1 MSIRINVG
9 TTFDAR
15 DLERAQREL
24 DALKRNADTLGN
36 RMNALGSNM
45 EKAGARIAGVG
56 KTLTSR
62 VTMPI
67 VGLGAAAVASFSTVE
82 GAIAEVGRATGASGE
97 DLDRFGG
104 NLRTVLGQVPEDAQT
119 VGRALGDL
127 NTRLGATGEDLE
139 KVTKRALEFARV
151 NNEDV
156 GKSTEV
162 LGKLV
167 NALGVETED
176 AEGIMDKLTF
186 AAQKTGISAT
196 RLGENILDAGPAFEE
211 LGFGL
216 DKSIALFAGF
226 EAAGAKP
233 EEVIGSL
240 NLAIN
245 RMAKEAG
252 KLDDLE
258 KGLVSPAEMFDEFLE
273 AIKDAP
279 DILEATT
286 LASELFG
293 SRVGAKVAEDI
304 RAGRFEVDDFAEE
317 IAGVEGVVRDTA
329 AETETFAE
337 RMLIL
342 KNETLLVAE
351 SFGEVL
357 LPFIERGV
365 DKFRELVQR
374 FQDLSPEQRE
384 QIVRFA
390 AIAAAVGP
398 VVLIVGK
405 LIAAFGTI
413 IKTAVLLGK
422 GIMLLF
428 TPMGLIVAAIAA
440 AIAIGVLLWRNWD
453 TVKERGLAA
462 WNALKDGFVSA
473 WETMKGA
480 AKTAGNFIIGFLN
493 GVIGAFESGINAV
506 ARGLNSLPF
515 VGATIKIPNWVPL
528 FGGNSF
534 SLPSVPTVNFPK
546 IPMLADGGIVQAA
559 TLAVIGERGPEA
571 VIPLDRLDAV
581 AGGGTVINVTVT
593 SADPNAVVE
602 AIRRYT
608 RANGPLGQ
616 VVSV

>member
-15 DLERAQREL
+15 DLQRAQREL
-24 DALKRNADTLGN
+24 DALKQQADTLGG
-36 RMNALGSNM
+36 RMTAMGSQF
-45 EKAGARIAGVG
+45 EKVGGRVAGVG
-56 KTLTSR
+56 RTLTTR
-62 VTMPI
+62 VTGPI
-67 VGLGAAAVASFSTVE
+67 LGLGAAAVASFSTVE
-82 GAIAEVGRATGASGE
+82 QGIAEIGRATGASGDE
-97 DLDRFGG
+97 LAEMGQG
-104 NLRTVLGQVPEDAQT
+104 LREVLGRVPEDAGT
-119 VGRALGDL
+119 VGRAMGDL
-127 NTRLGATGEDLE
+127 NTRLGASGDELE
-139 KVTKRALEFARV
+139 ALTELSLKFARV
-151 NNEDV
+151 NSEDV
-156 GKSTEV
+156 AGSTEV
-162 LGKLV
+162 VGKLL
-167 NALGVETED
+167 NALEMDASD
-176 AEGIMDKLTF
+176 AESLMDKLTL
-186 AAQKTGISAT
+186 ASQKTGISTT
-196 RLGENILDAGPAFEE
+196 RLGQNILDAGPAFEE

-216 DKSIALFAGF
+216 DRSIALFAGF

-245 RMAKEAG
+245 NMAREAG
-252 KLDDLE
+252 KLDELE
-258 KGLVSPAEMFDEFLE
+258 RGLIQPAELFDELL
-273 AIKDAP
+273 ASIQDAP
-279 DILEATT
+279 DILAATT
-286 LASELFG
+286 IASEAFG

-304 RAGRFEVDDFAEE
+304 RAGRFEVDEFAEE
-317 IAGVEGVVRDTA
+317 IAGAAGVVEGTA
-329 AETETFAE
+329 AATETFAE
-337 RMLIL
+337 RMAIL

-351 SFGEVL
+351 SFGETL
-357 LPFIERGV
+357 LPFIEQGL
-365 DKFRELVQR
+365 DKFRELVAR
-374 FQDLSPEQRE
+374 FQELSPEQRE

-398 VVLIVGK
+398 VVLIAGK

-422 GIMLLF
+422 GIALLF

-453 TVKERGLAA
+453 TVKEKGLAA
-462 WNALKDGFVSA
+462 WNALKDGFVAA
-473 WETMKGA
+473 WDVMKGA

-571 VIPLDRLDAV
+571 VIPLDRLGDV
-581 AGGGTVINVTVT
+581 GGAGTIVNVTVT
-593 SADPNAVVE
+593 SADPTAVVE

-616 VVSV
+616 VVTV